1 MKRKPAAAP
10 SHASPEQL
18 AYAKVLAVATRLGAL
33 VLVLAFAGYVS
44 GLLPAYVPLAQM
56 PVLWHLP
63 ASNYLAA
70 TGMAPGWAWLARVAH
85 GDFASLAGIAILA
98 GASLA
103 GLVAVLVRFLRQ
115 GDRAYALICAALVA
129 VIGIAASGVLN
140 RWH

>member
-1 MKRKPAAAP
+1 VKRKPAAAP

-70 TGMAPGWAWLARVAH
+70 TGMAPRPNSANSTPPRVTATK
-85 GDFASLAGIAILA
+85 A
-98 GASLA
+98 
-103 GLVAVLVRFLRQ
+103 
-115 GDRAYALICAALVA
+115 
-129 VIGIAASGVLN
+129 AASPRGAAPSPSGA
-140 RWH
+140 